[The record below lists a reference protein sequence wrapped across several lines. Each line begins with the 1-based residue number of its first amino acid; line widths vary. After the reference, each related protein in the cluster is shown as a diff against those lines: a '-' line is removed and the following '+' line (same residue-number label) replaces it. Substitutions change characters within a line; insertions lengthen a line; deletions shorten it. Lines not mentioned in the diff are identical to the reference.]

1 MLVLSEIC
9 FKRMAMGEEI
19 SLLRLE
25 LFSNGLIE
33 TADPGWRIF
42 NHSGFLKTSI
52 AKEEMRFFKGVAI
65 RCLEQKKTFHRN
77 FFVLRDGNDSFILGS
92 LHGGF
97 L

>member
-1 MLVLSEIC
+1 LFRKNGVSE
-9 FKRMAMGEEI
+9 KLNR
-19 SLLRLE
+19 LRLE

-65 RCLEQKKTFHRN
+65 RCLEQKN
-77 FFVLRDGNDSFILGS
+77 DLSQEFFCSKGWK
-92 LHGGF
+92 
-97 L
+97 